1 MLGQLLRS
9 LFEIQILLGGL
20 LIKWAGVICVNESDK
35 ELQRELMSPTASPFS
50 KSISEYYFVKYV
62 YKYDNSPMVNDR
74 FYSPMINDIF
84 FP

>member
-1 MLGQLLRS
+1 MLGQLQRS

-20 LIKWAGVICVNESDK
+20 LIRWVGVMCVNESNE
-35 ELQRELMSPTASPFS
+35 ELQGELMSPTANPFS
-50 KSISEYYFVKYV
+50 ESMSEYYFLKYV

-74 FYSPMINDIF
+74 F

>member
-20 LIKWAGVICVNESDK
+20 LIRWAGVICVNESDE

-50 KSISEYYFVKYV
+50 ESMAEYYFLKYV
-62 YKYDNSPMVNDR
+62 YKYANSQMVNDR
-74 FYSPMINDIF
+74 FFSLIKT
-84 FP
+84 